1 MDAAEIFHNPRPES
15 THGKGNCSGCGLPFY
30 TDRTGLGKDRAISTG
45 IDIDYEGTL
54 IFCEWCVRQL
64 GACIGLEEPKERKPV
79 PTGLSP
85 AQQLAMDEFFASVEQ
100 VRLALQ

>member
-1 MDAAEIFHNPRPES
+1 MEPAEIFHNPQPES

-45 IDIDYEGTL
+45 IDIDYEGTV

-64 GACIGLEEPKERKPV
+64 AACIGLEDPKPRRET
-79 PTGLSP
+79 PTGLTP
-85 AQQLAMDEFFASVEQ
+85 AQRLAMDEFFAAVDAA
-100 VRLALQ
+100 RLALQ